1 MADFAGVASSGVQA
15 CSAIATYVSS
25 LKHRDEDLAS
35 INRQAQALESVF
47 RTLGQSL
54 AEESLDPLTS
64 SAAAQVSASM
74 KACEAE
80 LHSLQRLIARF
91 SDNLPPNARS
101 QDKILQQAVK
111 LKYPLRKPD
120 ISRIQG
126 SLGVIK
132 ENLTLALQNLKLR
145 YSQLAISKLSNLE
158 EASGQASASLDAL
171 MSSVSAL
178 EDIVSPLEEQVPT
191 IQRSVD
197 SLSQLVNAKADMQI
211 ARMQGLQRQST
222 QSNDALSQS
231 VSGLHTKLDGLL
243 ERFAETAAID
253 EPDARMSMYR
263 LVSKP
268 SNLASLC
275 GRFDSLSEGATLTSN
290 ALQRAPMAHESACPC
305 RQRSVHRT
313 KRLSWG
319 SWGIWDKEVITF
331 KHYKGCQYFR
341 SEGDERNRLRGIKLA
356 GSLKNAIIITF
367 YTSTGAGGH
376 SLGAKIEYCATVDR
390 KTSPAFRVMH
400 VLKECVYSLGYQ
412 DAQAMKLQLEWEAEH
427 QPQWERLALVATQK
441 LESLF
446 ELRKASAKD
455 IDSRNQ
461 SLLHAAADVA
471 HYVAFLRLHLE
482 HYEEAYSSPVV
493 QVAKFL
499 IKRQVSA
506 SLHDL
511 DGRQAFQCALGWID
525 DALSIPLAEA
535 FYPANEDIHLSGT
548 FSAEESFR
556 AVLHTQILV
565 RSVRCYATIPR
576 VAEGRWQKTDLALGF
591 PGLTGFQ
598 ACYGPLSVAVLS
610 NDQAGIYRM
619 LRKHPDCLKERGLR
633 CRRTPLHLAVS
644 NPECLQILVE
654 RCNTSLLV
662 QGDAFRF
669 TVLGYAI
676 TLSETLC
683 NQREDEDESS
693 CRCTLSVRILLEAGC
708 PIIPY
713 RDFNRGS
720 DGPFNSWASH
730 HCRVY
735 LAKSLLQRRQRLKS
749 VAEHYLSPKEI
760 NSFNL
765 HRPTVLDIYAMQVDE
780 LLRHRGCIE
789 FGPLAT
795 YVADEITLNDERVT
809 LPIYDHRSIYHEL
822 SAAEDAEIYYRL
834 GFHEIPVA
842 LDKPRMRLRQS
853 NLIGLPF
860 VKWLLDHDASLWEW
874 TTHWQFPKSDGL
886 TNEFILAILCG
897 KSLPFEGEG
906 DEEVAQV
913 LEERMLSCRLVDGCV
928 CPCSLRGCTP
938 FVERIKGLYPETVGV
953 EIVAKFTAYLKE
965 YGNALQR
972 EHYHAAI
979 RFTTFEGLG
988 IAHTCIDK
996 LSWEKELGAEEISEI
1011 QEEYAELYEIL
1022 ESLVEEFEE
1031 HAFEAFDAATDGVGS
1046 MIAFWNGY
1054 WVDRM
1059 QQVLSELSRAGEES
1073 KPAAEDLGVVWV
1085 REPDKHSRPRWE
1097 GWDHYFRMIEEIE

>member
-35 INRQAQALESVF
+35 INQQAEALESVF
-47 RTLGQSL
+47 RTLEQPL

-64 SAAAQVSASM
+64 SAAAQVSTSM

-91 SDNLPPNARS
+91 SDNLPPNARP
-101 QDKILQQAVK
+101 QDKILQQATK

-132 ENLTLALQNLKLR
+132 ENLNLALQTLGLR
-145 YSQLAISKLSNLE
+145 YNQLAIGKLSNLGA
-158 EASGQASASLDAL
+158 ASGQASTSLDAL

-178 EDIVSPLEEQVPT
+178 GDLMSPLEEQVPT
-191 IQRSVD
+191 VLRSVD
-197 SLSQLVNAKADMQI
+197 SLSQLVNTKANMQL
-211 ARMQGLQRQST
+211 ARMQDFHRQST
-222 QSNDALSQS
+222 ESNDALSQS

-253 EPDARMSMYR
+253 EPDYRTSMYR

-275 GRFDSLSEGATLTSN
+275 GYLENLSEGATLASN
-290 ALQRAPMAHESACPC
+290 ALQGASAANGSSCPC
-305 RQRSVHRT
+305 RQRSVQKI
-313 KRLSWG
+313 KRVPWW
-319 SWGIWDKEVITF
+319 SWGIWDNEVITF
-331 KHYKGCQYFR
+331 KHYTGCQYFR
-341 SEGDERNRLRGIKLA
+341 SEGDERNRLRGFKLA
-356 GSLKNAIIITF
+356 GFLKNAIIITF
-367 YTSTGAGGH
+367 HTSTGAGGH
-376 SLGAKIEYCATVDR
+376 SLGAKIEFCATVDR

-400 VLKECVYSLGYQ
+400 VLRECAWRMPVPSTENQ
-412 DAQAMKLQLEWEAEH
+412 T
-427 QPQWERLALVATQK
+427 QWERLALVATQK

-446 ELRKASAKD
+446 QLGKARARD
-455 IDSRNQ
+455 VDSGNQ
-461 SLLHAAADVA
+461 SLLHAAAV
-471 HYVAFLRLHLE
+471 VAFFATYKESHSN
-482 HYEEAYSSPVV
+482 YNGEAYSSPIA
-493 QVAKFL
+493 QVATFL

-511 DGRQAFQCALGWID
+511 SGCQAFQSVVVD
-525 DALSIPLAEA
+525 DALSIHLAEA
-535 FYPANEDIHLSGT
+535 FYPENEDIHLSSSFLVT
-548 FSAEESFR
+548 KESFR
-556 AVLHTQILV
+556 AFLDTRSLV

-576 VAEGRWQKTDLALGF
+576 VAEVF
-591 PGLTGFQ
+591 
-598 ACYGPLSVAVLS
+598 YGPLSVAVLS
-610 NDQAGIYRM
+610 NDQAGMYRI
-619 LRKHPDCLKERGLR
+619 LQKHPDCLNERGLF
-633 CRRTPLHLAVS
+633 CRRTPLHLAVF

-662 QGDAFRF
+662 QADASGY

-676 TLSETLC
+676 ALSKALC
-683 NQREDEDESS
+683 NQRENEDESS
-693 CRCTLSVRILLEAGC
+693 CQCTLSVRILLEAGC

-713 RDFNRGS
+713 RDLNRSFDGS
-720 DGPFNSWASH
+720 FNSWASH

-749 VAEHYLSPKEI
+749 VAEHYLSPQEI
-760 NSFNL
+760 HSFNL
-765 HRPTVLDIYAMQVDE
+765 RRPTVLDVYAMQVDE
-780 LLRHRGCIE
+780 LLRHRGCIG

-795 YVADEITLNDERVT
+795 YVVDENKLSDEKAT
-809 LPIYDHRSIYHEL
+809 PPIHDHRSIYHEL
-822 SAAEDAEIYYRL
+822 SAAEDAEMYYLL
-834 GFHEIPVA
+834 GFHEISVVP
-842 LDKPRMRLRQS
+842 DKPRMWVRRS
-853 NLIGLPF
+853 ERMSFPF
-860 VKWLLDHDASLWEW
+860 AKWLLDHDASLWGW
-874 TTHWQFPKSDGL
+874 TTHWQFPKTDGL
-886 TNEFILAILCG
+886 TNEFILAILCDKG
-897 KSLPFEGEG
+897 LPFEGEG

-928 CPCSLRGCTP
+928 CRCSLRGCTS
-938 FVERIKGLYPETVGV
+938 FVERIKGLYPQTVGV

-988 IAHTCIDK
+988 IAHTCIDRV
-996 LSWEKELGAEEISEI
+996 SWEKELDAEEISEI
-1011 QEEYAELYEIL
+1011 QDEYAELYEIL

-1073 KPAAEDLGVVWV
+1073 KPAAEDLGVIWV
-1085 REPDKHSRPRWE
+1085 REPKELDMPRWE
-1097 GWDHYFRMIEEIE
+1097 GWNYYFRMIEEIE